1 MPGRPEFYFDGTY
14 YRKRIKLADGR
25 YKDVRGKTR
34 EETRAKI
41 QQIREAER
49 LGLVLDDNTTVAELA
64 AEWYNNRKAGLSL
77 SRQEDY
83 RSAINLRICPVIGAM
98 KVRDVKPE
106 HCQRVMAQS
115 AKYSFSTQQKTV
127 STLKQIFSCAV
138 DNGLLIRSPAEK
150 LKAGGAKPKEKLAL
164 TAEQCAQLEAA
175 VEGTR
180 AYIFVMLGLYAGLR
194 REEICGLQWRDIDL
208 KNTPPRLT
216 VNHAMRFSGGKAIYP
231 SPLKSKAAHRTIP
244 LPPCL
249 AEALRE
255 EKRRSNSLFVL
266 HASNGQQLSYQG
278 MRNIIGL
285 IDRRAPMTEAKKK
298 KRAAREKE
306 LGRPIA
312 PRKTQKNMVKLDFRI
327 TPHQLRHTYIT
338 RLIESGMDIKKVQY
352 LAGHDDIR
360 MTLNVYSH
368 VMGNSPEELFQA
380 VSAAFSGQS
389 SGQNEKTNIQKVIDI
404 NG

>member
-115 AKYSFSTQQKTV
+115 AQYSFSTQQKTV

-164 TAEQCAQLEAA
+164 TAEQCARLEAA
-175 VEGTR
+175 VAGTR

-389 SGQNEKTNIQKVIDI
+389 SGQNEKVNIQKVIDI